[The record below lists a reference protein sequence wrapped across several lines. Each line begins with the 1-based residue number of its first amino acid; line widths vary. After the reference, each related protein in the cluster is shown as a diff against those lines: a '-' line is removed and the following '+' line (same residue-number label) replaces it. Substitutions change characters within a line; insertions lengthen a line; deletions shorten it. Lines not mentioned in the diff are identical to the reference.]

1 MTHCNKKNS
10 WDWKNGLVGKASPC
24 RLEDPS
30 SGPSNHGNVSMDEA
44 EGGIHGI
51 SWSIIQ
57 ISGAVGS
64 SERSYLSPS
73 RRK

>member
-10 WDWKNGLVGKASPC
+10 WDWENGPVGKALPC
-24 RLEDPS
+24 RLKDPS
-30 SGPSNHGNVSMDEA
+30 SNPSNRGNGSMDEA
-44 EGGIHGI
+44 EGGILGI
-51 SWSIIQ
+51 SWLIIQ

-64 SERSYLSPS
+64 SDWSYLSPS